1 MLTDEWQSACMCC
14 KLTSNRLSLFTVIGT
29 SGCHAA
35 VRLLSDMAKAAM
47 AGGSK
52 RKGDKL
58 SIEWDVVRCCQ
69 RTNDHKAD
77 VKLDVGV
84 ANAVVAGGSSARVLD
99 LTGAE
104 IKDIPAEAVELPI
117 GQSVFSV
124 AWSPDSQLLTVSTT
138 VSHWCMLLGVM

>member
-1 MLTDEWQSACMCC
+1 
-14 KLTSNRLSLFTVIGT
+14 
-29 SGCHAA
+29 
-35 VRLLSDMAKAAM
+35 
-47 AGGSK
+47 
-52 RKGDKL
+52 
-58 SIEWDVVRCCQ
+58 
-69 RTNDHKAD
+69 
-77 VKLDVGV
+77 VGV

-138 VSHWCMLLGVM
+138 VSRLCMLPGVVKLKLCIPSDIPSGILRHIPSDIPSIIPSSVPSATKHGQRVCERAHGSCTTPPAPISVLAAMPRHFPTFSFF

>member
-1 MLTDEWQSACMCC
+1 MWHKQHWQAAIG
-14 KLTSNRLSLFTVIGT
+14 RVIGPDR
-29 SGCHAA
+29 GCCEQA
-35 VRLLSDMAKAAM
+35 
-47 AGGSK
+47 
-52 RKGDKL
+52 
-58 SIEWDVVRCCQ
+58 
-69 RTNDHKAD
+69 NDHKAD

-138 VSHWCMLLGVM
+138 VSHLCMLPGVVGD